1 MADLP
6 VGSITGKP
14 ITADVFGKLALL
26 ADLIE
31 CGVAKP
37 DHVQVAW
44 AAGLLKECGEL
55 ELARRYERI
64 ARRLMPAWARD
75 LT

>member
-6 VGSITGKP
+6 VGTISGKP
-14 ITADVFGKLALL
+14 MTDDVVGKLALL
-26 ADLIE
+26 ADLME
-31 CGVAKP
+31 SGVIAP

-44 AAGLLKECGEL
+44 AAGVLKECGEIG
-55 ELARRYERI
+55 LARRYERI
-64 ARRLMPAWARD
+64 ARRVMPQFARD